1 MAKNYYEILGVEK
14 NATPD
19 QIKAAYR
26 QLAKKYHPDLYTTK
40 PEAEKKA
47 AEEKFKEINHAYEVL
62 SDDQKRAAYDAY
74 GDENG
79 PQMGAG
85 GFTGGTGGFGF
96 DMDDI
101 FSSIFSGFTS
111 GGATSQRYDAP
122 QRGRDILVSLTIS
135 FEEAVSGIQR
145 IVSVKRTEECSA
157 CHGTGAK
164 DGKSFKTCPQCG
176 GRGQV
181 TSVQR
186 TPFGQISTTN
196 VCPTCKGK
204 GKVVVEQ
211 CSACAGQGRTVKSR
225 DVKVNIPAGIDSGQ
239 RITYKGEGND
249 GSNGGERGNL
259 IVELTVKPHKLFKRK
274 GNDLYYDMPISFVEA
289 ALGCSMKVPTPYGEQ
304 ELKIPEDTQSGTEF
318 KIKNCGMTDPKATR
332 VFSREP
338 VKGDLYVRIVVEIPK
353 NLTREQKDLLGKL
366 KNSLDSKQFPMK
378 KAFEEKK

>member
-19 QIKAAYR
+19 QIKSAYR

-62 SDDQKRAAYDAY
+62 SDDQKRAAYDTY

-85 GFTGGTGGFGF
+85 GFSGGFSGGTGGFGF

-101 FSSIFSGFTS
+101 FSSIFSGFTG
-111 GGATSQRYDAP
+111 GGATSQRANAP
-122 QRGRDILVSLTIS
+122 QRGRDILVSLAIS
-135 FEEAVSGIQR
+135 FEDAVFGTQR
-145 IVSVKRTEECSA
+145 IVSVKRTEECNV

-181 TSVQR
+181 ISVQR

-204 GKVVVEQ
+204 GKVVTEP
-211 CSACAGQGRTVKSR
+211 CSACSGQGRTVKAR

-239 RITYKGEGND
+239 RITYRGEGND
-249 GSNGGERGNL
+249 GANGGEKGSL
-259 IVELTVKPHKLFKRK
+259 VVEISVKPHKLYSRK
-274 GNDLYYDMPISFVEA
+274 GFDLFYEYPIGFYEA
-289 ALGCSMKVPTPYGEQ
+289 AVGATVKVPTPYGEK
-304 ELKIPEDTQSGTEF
+304 ELKIPECTQSGTQL
-318 KIKNCGMTDPKATR
+318 KLKGCGMPKLR
-332 VFSREP
+332 SDS
-338 VKGDLYVRIVVEIPK
+338 KGDMYVTVVVEVPK
-353 NLTREQKDLLGKL
+353 SLSKEQKEQLQRLAQ
-366 KNSLDSKQFPMK
+366 SIEPKQRPLK
-378 KAFEEKK
+378 KAFEDKK